1 MNKWKR
7 CMDLITNN
15 GGAVMSNKALRKYF
29 RIHYCKDG
37 RDKSYVDLADIY
49 GQIVSQGL
57 YFEEKGQVQGEDE
70 FFYTDADFI
79 ADELCLPVRRVRDLI
94 AILVE
99 MGLLKK
105 KTVPGKPNKY
115 APNPS
120 KFEELTKDIM
130 FEHREM
136 KKIKKYKDKYEGDY
150 EIRKMYDAKK
160 GKDIEYFHEIPKTKL
175 F

>member
-1 MNKWKR
+1 
-7 CMDLITNN
+7 MDAITKN

-29 RIHYCKDG
+29 RLHYCKDG

-57 YFEEKGQVQGEDE
+57 YFEEKGKVQGEDE

-79 ADELCLPVRRVRDLI
+79 ADELCLPIRRVRCLI
-94 AILVE
+94 SILVE
-99 MGLLKK
+99 VGLLKK
-105 KTVPGKPNKY
+105 KMVPGKPNLY

-120 KFEELTKDIM
+120 KFEELTKDII

-136 KKIKKYKDKYEGDY
+136 KKIKKYKDKYEGEY
-150 EIRKMYDAKK
+150 EMHKVYDSKK
-160 GKDIEYFHEIPKTKL
+160 GKSVDYFHKKFETKL